1 MSVLIAPGFRGGAID
16 QPDEHTR
23 VAPMI
28 GVVGSHTGI
37 TFAGFPAS
45 VPIEILASLA
55 QTAAA
60 PFEIIIASF
69 AQTAVT
75 PFEAIASIAQ
85 TAAAPLESIASIAQA
100 SLAPFEIIRATSQN
114 RPQVLIL
121 AG

>member
-1 MSVLIAPGFRGGAID
+1 MSVLIAPGFRGGAVE

-28 GVVGSHTGI
+28 GVVGSHTGV

-45 VPIEILASLA
+45 IPIEILASLSK
-55 QTAAA
+55 TAVT
-60 PFEIIIASF
+60 PFEIIIASL

-75 PFEAIASIAQ
+75 PFEAIARIAQ
-85 TAAAPLESIASIAQA
+85 TAGDPLESLAGIAQA
-100 SLAPFEIIRATSQN
+100 AVAPFEIIRATSQN